1 MNSLNAPQIIPVAKS
16 SVPYTPFQSLWIPN
30 SSKFVVLGENPRRT
44 GNISIYQLQFQSNG
58 NNDINDE
65 KKSDENVNK
74 SNKKQEKETLK
85 LLKRESK
92 DFGFKCGTFGQ
103 SYNKEN
109 IPSKQLA
116 TGDFDGNLNIWDL
129 ENLNKPIFEI
139 KKAHEKIINC
149 IDGISG
155 KHGAAEIVTGSR
167 DGTVKV
173 WDPRTDKHVS
183 EMRPSSNNQ
192 ARDCWSVCFGN
203 SYDALNR
210 MVCAGYDNGD
220 CKILDLRM
228 NKLYFEC
235 NVRNGIC
242 SLEFDRNNIK
252 ANKLVITTLESQFRI
267 YDMKTKHIAEG
278 FAYLNVDT
286 KINNDMDNEKKK
298 QGTTIWNVRHLPQ
311 NRDIWCTAQGNG
323 IVNVWKYIYPDERY
337 IVDDKGH
344 KKGVMGECKLLT
356 NKSLSSLSTQPIIS
370 WNWNKDKLGLACLSS
385 LDQTIQVVIVTK
397 LNKF

>member
-1 MNSLNAPQIIPVAKS
+1 MI
-16 SVPYTPFQSLWIPN
+16 
-30 SSKFVVLGENPRRT
+30 
-44 GNISIYQLQFQSNG
+44 
-58 NNDINDE
+58 
-65 KKSDENVNK
+65 
-74 SNKKQEKETLK
+74 
-85 LLKRESK
+85 
-92 DFGFKCGTFGQ
+92 
-103 SYNKEN
+103 
-109 IPSKQLA
+109 
-116 TGDFDGNLNIWDL
+116 
-129 ENLNKPIFEI
+129 
-139 KKAHEKIINC
+139 
-149 IDGISG
+149 
-155 KHGAAEIVTGSR
+155 GSR

-242 SLEFDRNNIK
+242 SLQFDRNNIK

-356 NKSLSSLSTQPIIS
+356 NKSLSSLSTQPIVS